1 MRYFLLIGF
10 FLVVS
15 FPRVRA
21 LRRYFRKL
29 DFYQRETV
37 RLEKE
42 NKTLVENLY
51 KIKNDP
57 FTIEKLAREIYGLM
71 KNGEYAFRI
80 GNKDVS
86 P

>member
-1 MRYFLLIGF
+1 MRYLLLIGF

-15 FPRVRA
+15 FPRGRA
-21 LRRYFRKL
+21 LYRCFRKL
-29 DFYQRETV
+29 DFYQRETI

-42 NKTLVENLY
+42 NKILVENLD

-57 FTIEKLAREIYGLM
+57 FTVEKLAREIYGLM

-80 GNKDVS
+80 RNKDVS